1 MLWESVDKHQ
11 LIAHNN
17 TKGNGMPKRLLS
29 ALAVAA
35 LALTTFFAGPA
46 FAVTSLKGTGS
57 SFAYKFITECSTK
70 QSEYNVTYISQG
82 SGTGRTA
89 FGASTVDFG
98 ASDAASSITTA
109 RTYRYIPVV
118 GGPIAIMYNIPGI
131 ANTKL
136 QLDASTLAKI
146 LSGKITKWND
156 AAIKKLQTAAIKA
169 KLPNKS
175 IRVVYRSASSGTSEN
190 LTDYLRQNVPSIWTK
205 AKNGTIASGNPAG
218 RMPAGA
224 IGAATSQA
232 LVTSVKNTN
241 YTLGYA
247 DLSDS
252 VDSNGKAK
260 VTVAKLKNANG
271 EYIAPSSAAA
281 GKFLQEFYGRANFNS
296 ATGAVTLD
304 FTKVIAGAY
313 QASLLTY
320 AIADRNATSA
330 KAEAVEG
337 FVKYLLNT
345 CGPDHGRALGYSPI
359 GGQLKVKA
367 LELADAI
374 HTTN

>member
-1 MLWESVDKHQ
+1 MLWDSVEQHQ

-17 TKGNGMPKRLLS
+17 MKGNSMPKRLLAALAAA
-29 ALAVAA
+29 ALAV
-35 LALTTFFAGPA
+35 TTFLAGPA
-46 FAVTSLKGTGS
+46 FAVTSLKANGS
-57 SFAYKFITECSTK
+57 SFAYKFISSCATK
-70 QSEYNVTYISQG
+70 QNDYAVNYLSTG
-82 SGTGRTA
+82 SGIGRSS
-89 FGASTVDFG
+89 FGASTVDFA
-98 ASDAASSITTA
+98 ASDAASSISTG
-109 RTYRYIPVV
+109 RTFRYIPVV
-118 GGPIAIMYNIPGI
+118 GGPIAVMYNVPGI

-136 QLDASTLAKI
+136 KLDAATVAKI
-146 LSGKITKWND
+146 FSGKITKWND
-156 AAIKKLQTAAIKA
+156 AAIKKLQVAAIKS
-169 KLPNKS
+169 KLPNKP
-175 IRVVYRSASSGTSEN
+175 IRVVYRSTNSGTSEN
-190 LTDYLRQNVPSIWTK
+190 FTDFLRQNVPSIWTK

-224 IGAATSQA
+224 IGAANAQA
-232 LVTSVKNTN
+232 LVTSVKNTQ
-241 YTLGYA
+241 YTIGYS

-252 VDSNGKAK
+252 VDSNGNAK

-271 EYIAPSSAAA
+271 EYIAPSSASSS
-281 GKFLQEFYGRANFNS
+281 KFLQEFYGRATFNS

-313 QASLLTY
+313 NMSLVTY
-320 AIADRNATSA
+320 AIADRGASSA

-345 CGPDHGRALGYSPI
+345 CGPDNAQDLGYAPI
-359 GGQLKVKA
+359 TGQLKVKS

>member
-1 MLWESVDKHQ
+1 MLWDTLERQKS
-11 LIAHNN
+11 ITRNN
-17 TKGNGMPKRLLS
+17 TKGNSMPKRLLS
-29 ALAVAA
+29 AVAVAA
-35 LALTTFFAGPA
+35 LALTALFASPA
-46 FAVTSLKGTGS
+46 YAVTSLKGTGS
-57 SFAYKFITECSTK
+57 SFAYKFITECSAK
-70 QSEYNVTYISQG
+70 QNDYNVTYISQG
-82 SGTGRTA
+82 SGVGRSS

-98 ASDAASSITTA
+98 ASDAASSITTG

-131 ANTKL
+131 ANAKL
-136 QLDASTLAKI
+136 QLDAATLAKI

-156 AAIKKLQTAAIKA
+156 AAIKKLQTADIKT

-190 LTDYLRQNVPSIWTK
+190 MTDYLRQNVPSIWTK
-205 AKNGTIASGNPAG
+205 PKNGTIASGNPAG

-232 LVTSVKNTN
+232 LVTSVKNTS

-252 VDSNGKAK
+252 VDSKGKPK
-260 VTVAKLKNANG
+260 VSVAKLKNANG
-271 EYIAPSSAAA
+271 EYIAPSSTAAS
-281 GKFLQEFYGRANFNS
+281 KFLQEFYGRATFNS

-304 FTKVIAGAY
+304 FTKKIAGAY
-313 QASLLTY
+313 NMSLLTY
-320 AIADRNATSA
+320 AIADRGASSA

-345 CGPDHGRALGYSPI
+345 CGPDNAKALGYAPI
-359 GGQLKVKA
+359 SGQLKTKA

-374 HTTN
+374 HN

>member
-1 MLWESVDKHQ
+1 
-11 LIAHNN
+11 
-17 TKGNGMPKRLLS
+17 MPKRLLS

-89 FGASTVDFG
+89 FSASTVDFA
-98 ASDAASSITTA
+98 ASDAASSLTTA

-156 AAIKKLQTAAIKA
+156 AAIKKLQIAAIKA

-271 EYIAPSSAAA
+271 EYIAPSSASA

-345 CGPDHGRALGYSPI
+345 CGPDHGKALGYSPI

>member
-1 MLWESVDKHQ
+1 
-11 LIAHNN
+11 
-17 TKGNGMPKRLLS
+17 MPKRLL
-29 ALAVAA
+29 AAFVAA
-35 LALTTFFAGPA
+35 AIAVTTFLAGPA

-70 QSEYNVTYISQG
+70 QNDYNITYISQG
-82 SGTGRTA
+82 SGVGRSA

-98 ASDAASSITTA
+98 ASDAASTISTG

-131 ANTKL
+131 ANAKL
-136 QLDASTLAKI
+136 KLDATTLAKI

-156 AAIKKLQTAAIKA
+156 AAIKKLQDAAIKS

-232 LVTSVKNTN
+232 LVTSVKNTS

-252 VDSNGKAK
+252 VDSKGKPK
-260 VTVAKLKNANG
+260 VTVAKLKNAKG
-271 EYIAPSSAAA
+271 EFIAPSSAAA
-281 GKFLQEFYGRANFNS
+281 SKFLQEFYGRASFNS
-296 ATGAVTLD
+296 STGAVTLD
-304 FTKVIAGAY
+304 FTKEIAGAY

-320 AIADRNATSA
+320 AIADRGASSA

-345 CGPDHGRALGYSPI
+345 CGPNNGKSLGYAPI
-359 GGQLKVKA
+359 AGQLKTKA

-374 HTTN
+374 HD